1 MAAEHHVR
9 RVGDG
14 VYRVEIDGR
23 AETIYVAGTPRD
35 RWVFWEGRV
44 FHGDFQSPVAGGRID
59 RPAAR
64 QTRSLTAPMPATVIK
79 VQVKPGDTVKKGTIV
94 VVLEA
99 MKMELP
105 MRASGD
111 GVVAAVRCREGEL
124 VPADAPLVD
133 FE

>member
-1 MAAEHHVR
+1 MAADTGVSV
-9 RVGDG
+9 VGDG

-23 AETIYVAGTPRD
+23 AETVYVAGTPPD
-35 RWVFWEGRV
+35 RWVFWNGRV
-44 FHGDFQSPVAGGRID
+44 FHGDLQAQIADPRAG
-59 RPAAR
+59 RPSRR
-64 QTRSLTAPMPATVIK
+64 QAHALTAPMPATVIK
-79 VQVKPGDTVKKGTIV
+79 VQVKPGDIVAKGTIV

-105 MRASGD
+105 IRASGD

-124 VPADAPLVD
+124 VTADATLVT

>member
-1 MAAEHHVR
+1 MAAET
-9 RVGDG
+9 RVSQISDG

-23 AETIYVAGTPRD
+23 AETVYVAGRPRD
-35 RWVFWEGRV
+35 RWVFWNGRV
-44 FHGDFQSPVAGGRID
+44 FRGDFQAPVANGRFD
-59 RPAAR
+59 RPSAR
-64 QTRSLTAPMPATVIK
+64 RAHALTAPMPATVIK
-79 VQVKPGDTVKKGTIV
+79 VQVKPGDTVTKGTIV

>member
-1 MAAEHHVR
+1 MAAETRVSQ
-9 RVGDG
+9 VGDG

-23 AETIYVAGTPRD
+23 AETVYLAGTPRD
-35 RWVFWEGRV
+35 RWVFWNGRVFRGDFQTPVAEGRV
-44 FHGDFQSPVAGGRID
+44 D
-59 RPAAR
+59 RPSAR
-64 QTRSLTAPMPATVIK
+64 QAHALTAPMPATVIK

-111 GVVAAVRCREGEL
+111 GVV
-124 VPADAPLVD
+124 
-133 FE
+133 

>member
-1 MAAEHHVR
+1 MAADTRVR
-9 RVGDG
+9 QVGGG
-14 VYRVEIDGR
+14 VYRVDIDGR
-23 AETIYVAGTPRD
+23 AETVYVAGTPRD
-35 RWVFWEGRV
+35 RWVFWDGRV
-44 FHGDFQSPVAGGRID
+44 FHGDFQLPVGGGRFD
-59 RPAAR
+59 RPSR
-64 QTRSLTAPMPATVIK
+64 QRRSLTAPMPATVIK

-124 VPADAPLVD
+124 VPADAALVD

>member
-1 MAAEHHVR
+1 MAAGTHIR
-9 RVGDG
+9 QVGDG

-23 AETIYVAGTPRD
+23 AQTMYVAGPPRD
-35 RWVFWEGRV
+35 RWVFWDGRV
-44 FHGDFQSPVAGGRID
+44 FHGDFQLPVAEGRVD
-59 RPAAR
+59 RPPAR